1 MNSERLP
8 ERTVP
13 GLFFRQADR
22 LAPRTILRRYQ
33 DGAWTDISWRQ
44 LADQVV
50 RVGSRLIEAGV
61 APGDRVLLISENR
74 PEWILSDLAI
84 MTAGAVTTPIYPSTP
99 PATVQRIA
107 ENSQA
112 RVAIVSAEALA
123 ENVAVPR
130 VVRMDSELLGWL
142 DGASP
147 AEARSQLEDRAA
159 ALSPDDLATIVYTS
173 GTTGEP
179 KGVMLAHRN
188 LVDVTRS
195 CLQAFDVGED
205 DVELSFLPYSHVLER
220 INGLL
225 VLMAAGAT
233 AWLSRGVE
241 RLSEDM
247 AECQP
252 TVMVSVPRV
261 YEKMHQRVMSQ
272 VARASPRRQALF
284 RWALRQ
290 GRRRSRGQLS
300 PLYPLADRVVLATL
314 RRRLTGGRMR
324 FFVSGGAPLSRE
336 VEEFFWSFGVKIFNG
351 WGMTETSSGATSNTE
366 RHHKFE
372 TVGKPLPGVEIR
384 IAEDGEVLVHSPG
397 NMLGYF
403 RNEAATAEVLKEGWI
418 YSGDIGELDEDGFLR
433 ITDRKKDLI
442 KTAGGKFVA
451 PQPLEA
457 RLQQDAMIDR
467 AVVLGDQRPYVVAL
481 IVPDWNVVRREL
493 GLSEEPSSLVEDER
507 VRGAVQR
514 QVDALN
520 SELGSWER
528 IKYFK
533 LLPHDFSEQT
543 GELTPT
549 LKVKRRAV
557 QERYREEIDEMYQ
570 GKARPAG
577 AAR

>member
-22 LAPRTILRRYQ
+22 LGPRTMLRHHREGSWI
-33 DGAWTDISWRQ
+33 DVSWRQ
-44 LADQVV
+44 CADLVV
-50 RVGSRLIEAGV
+50 RVASHLIEEGV

-74 PEWILSDLAI
+74 LEWILSDLAI
-84 MTAGAVTTPIYPSTP
+84 MTVGAVTTPIYPSTP

-112 RVAIVSAEALA
+112 RLAIASGEALA
-123 ENVAVPR
+123 KHLEVAR
-130 VVRMDSELLGWL
+130 VVRMDSDLPGWL
-142 DGASP
+142 EQAPS
-147 AEARSQLEDRAA
+147 AAALSQVEDRAA

-179 KGVMLAHRN
+179 KGVMLAQRN

-195 CLQAFDVGED
+195 CLEAFELGPEDVD
-205 DVELSFLPYSHVLER
+205 LSFLPYSHVLER

-233 AWLSRGVE
+233 AWISRGID
-241 RLSEDM
+241 RLAEDL
-247 AECQP
+247 AECRP
-252 TVMVSVPRV
+252 TVMVAVPRI
-261 YEKMHQRVMSQ
+261 YEKMHQRVMAQ
-272 VARASPRRQALF
+272 VGKASPRRQALF

-290 GRRRSRGQLS
+290 GRRRSRGQFS
-300 PLYPLADRVVLATL
+300 PLFPLADRLVLATL

-384 IAEDGEVLVHSPG
+384 IAEDGEVMVLSPG

-451 PQPLEA
+451 PQPLES
-457 RLQQDAMIDR
+457 RLQQDALIER
-467 AVVLGDQRPYVVAL
+467 AVVVGDQRPYAVAL
-481 IVPDWNVVRREL
+481 IVPDWNVARREL
-493 GLSEEPSSLVEDER
+493 GLSEEPASLVEDER
-507 VRGAVQR
+507 MRDAVQR
-514 QVDALN
+514 RVDALN

-528 IKYFK
+528 IRSFK
-533 LLPHDFSEQT
+533 LLPHDFSEQA

-557 QERYREEIDEMYQ
+557 QERYREQIDEMYQ
-570 GKARPAG
+570 GKARSAG
-577 AAR
+577 AAH